1 MAAED
6 SSPPQSFEF
15 VTAKMA
21 VEDLSH
27 LHLTVEDSSSPQP
40 FDEFIPFRKV

>member
-6 SSPPQSFEF
+6 SSPPQP
-15 VTAKMA
+15 T
-21 VEDLSH
+21 VEDLSPP
-27 LHLTVEDSSSPQP
+27 EP